1 MNNLNLIRGLFLM
14 AIALVVGGTSLSYRI
29 GDFAH
34 AGPGL
39 FPAIVSFLLLLI
51 GIATVVR
58 ARFVERVPLDY
69 RIKNIALVLASLC
82 GFVVLSQHLNM
93 IVGILFL
100 VFCSSYA
107 GKTPSWKR
115 SLQISVGLI
124 IVAFMFRNLLGLNLP
139 MY

>member
-1 MNNLNLIRGLFLM
+1 MNNLNLVRGLFLV
-14 AIALVVGGTSLSYRI
+14 AISLVVGITSLTYRI

-39 FPAIVSFLLLLI
+39 FPLLVSVLLLLI

-58 ARFVERVPLDY
+58 ARYVVRVPIDY
-69 RIKNIALVLASLC
+69 RVKNIALVLASLC
-82 GFVVLSQHLNM
+82 GFVVLSQRVSM
-93 IVGILFL
+93 IAGILFL

-107 GKTPSWKR
+107 GKSPSWQR
-115 SLQISVGLI
+115 SLKISAGLV

-139 MY
+139 LY